1 MRVLVIGSH
10 GKIGRRLVSILDEDG
25 HDVVAMVRS
34 PDQTDELSSL
44 GAEPVIGDLEEEFEH
59 LLKGADAVV
68 STAGS
73 GGDGGADKTVLVD
86 GLGAIRA
93 VDAARQHGARRFVIV
108 SSLGADDPD
117 RSESIRHYLVAKG
130 IADGYLRRSGL
141 DYTVVRPGRLT
152 DDEPTDSVE
161 VGADVGSGSISRAE
175 VAQVLARCLREPAT
189 IRKTFELVN
198 GDTPVAEALGQLRAS
213 AP

>member
-1 MRVLVIGSH
+1 MDNPMRVLVIGAH
-10 GKIGRRLVSILDEDG
+10 GNIGLRLVPILVEDG

-34 PDQTDELSSL
+34 SDQTDELSSL
-44 GAEPVIGDLEEEFEH
+44 GAEPVIGDLEEDFED
-59 LLKGADAVV
+59 LLKGIDAVV
-68 STAGS
+68 FTAGS

-93 VDAARQHGARRFVIV
+93 VDAARKHGVRRFVIV

-130 IADGYLRRSGL
+130 IADGYLRQSGL

-152 DDEPTDSVE
+152 DDEATESVS
-161 VGADVGSGSISRAE
+161 VGEDVGSGSVSRGD
-175 VAQVLARCLREPAT
+175 VALVLARCLREPAT
-189 IRKTFELVN
+189 IGKTFELVD
-198 GDTPVAEALGQLRAS
+198 GDTPVAEALGQL
-213 AP
+213 